1 MAFSLRLP
9 VTSEPPVTASTG
21 NSWAAQSWEAMRQ
34 TAQNYT
40 TGAKG
45 IAQVGYKD
53 ISLAVTVGHDV
64 GASLPTAVLVSQL
77 MEQLFQKEE

>member
-1 MAFSLRLP
+1 
-9 VTSEPPVTASTG
+9 
-21 NSWAAQSWEAMRQ
+21 MRQ

-64 GASLPTAVLVSQL
+64 GASLPTAALVSQL